1 MLKIKKSEMEL
12 DLEEAI
18 RSTQEELDLIEE
30 ELKDADYD
38 SDYQL
43 MQIQAAECVE
53 LIEKYEQQLSALRK
67 AQCN

>member
-1 MLKIKKSEMEL
+1 MIKVKKSEMEL

-18 RSTQEELDLIEE
+18 RSAQEELDLIEE
-30 ELKDADYD
+30 ELRDADYD

-53 LIEKYEQQLSALRK
+53 SIDKYELQLRTLRK
-67 AQCN
+67 AQYN